1 LGSYVWYVGYGSNLS
16 EQRFLCYIQ
25 GCTPIFGKK
34 QNSGCKDKTLPK
46 GNKPITIHYPLYFAL
61 PGRNKETTNWGPG
74 GVAFISTCKDEK
86 TKTLCRMWKIKR
98 EQYEEVKTQEGPSWY
113 DYEIPLG
120 DEDGIPVYTITNKNN
135 LNNILQPSE
144 AYLKTIALG
153 LKETY
158 KFDNEEVAN
167 YLIEKIGIK
176 GKLAKNEI
184 LGFLAS
190 L

>member
-1 LGSYVWYVGYGSNLS
+1 
-16 EQRFLCYIQ
+16 
-25 GCTPIFGKK
+25 
-34 QNSGCKDKTLPK
+34 
-46 GNKPITIHYPLYFAL
+46 
-61 PGRNKETTNWGPG
+61 
-74 GVAFISTCKDEK
+74 
-86 TKTLCRMWKIKR
+86 MWKITR
-98 EQYEEVKTQEGPSWY
+98 EQYEEVKTQEGSSWY

-153 LKETY
+153 LNETY

-167 YLIEKIGIK
+167 YLIKKIGIK
-176 GKLAKNEI
+176 GKLTKDEI

>member
-1 LGSYVWYVGYGSNLS
+1 
-16 EQRFLCYIQ
+16 
-25 GCTPIFGKK
+25 
-34 QNSGCKDKTLPK
+34 
-46 GNKPITIHYPLYFAL
+46 
-61 PGRNKETTNWGPG
+61 
-74 GVAFISTCKDEK
+74 
-86 TKTLCRMWKIKR
+86 MWKITR
-98 EQYEEVKTQEGPSWY
+98 EQYEEVKTQEGPGWY
-113 DYEIPLG
+113 GYEIPLG

-158 KFDNEEVAN
+158 KFSNEEVAN

-176 GKLAKNEI
+176 EKLTKDEI